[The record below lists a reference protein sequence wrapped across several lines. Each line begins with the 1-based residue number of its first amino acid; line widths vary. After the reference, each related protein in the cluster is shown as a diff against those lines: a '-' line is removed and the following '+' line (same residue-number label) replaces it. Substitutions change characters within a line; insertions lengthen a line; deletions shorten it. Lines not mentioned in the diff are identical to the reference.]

1 METNIQSS
9 PAMPATSASIAAE
22 KAIEPTSLTS
32 NTNTIDQSSDTV
44 QSPTTAMT
52 APPTFSEMPATT
64 STDLAVQE
72 PPKVHPDAAEIIRQ
86 IEFYL
91 SDDNLPGDAHLLA
104 RTGPTG
110 DGWVSINELFGFK
123 KMRNYKPRTLAKQA
137 LLMSDKLIV
146 NGKFIRRKD
155 PLTVPLHITPA
166 INDDRVKS
174 KLVIDKPWLT
184 KGMLKP
190 TGFEEGATEG
200 PLKPEEY
207 AAQRKLFD
215 PEMDFTIRIEYAVT
229 KYLSKRKMHQKTAN
243 IFIKFL
249 LFGGFDGGQN
259 MFTGGLDEKAMEE
272 YDKDEIMQMKAQYG
286 VADCVLDGLLE
297 PPNNQGETPWS
308 VDFESMA
315 KAFLSSEFF
324 QRFDWMEEQV
334 VIDTT
339 NVLKN
344 FYNYL
349 LYHDVAPEFEEDILN
364 AREICN
370 VAAKELPILTAVSR
384 ALPGSFNQACSTLFD
399 GHYRSVRVNEPNAE
413 WVHPDDDLGLSDK
426 VAWRMFNCGAGA
438 HCTQEQM
445 EMIAE
450 IKVAGLKE
458 LPVKTYDT
466 GLEVTAVEFADQG
479 AMAVYDDPDV
489 KGTELDK
496 PTGVMHC
503 KFWQAPNQAP
513 MDLTAARKAELDAQK
528 LKTYDFIVEE
538 AILRNC
544 FPGMKLV
551 VTIKELEGLGLV
563 WIDHFDKVYPSFHT
577 YTRNEFWRERK
588 VPGPPDSWMVRANEK
603 DAERAARGGELGPFR
618 DGDEECELDRC
629 REGRDVGGGGD
640 GNGGSDEGGLDGMD
654 SMANGERDE
663 EDGHACGDASEG

>member
-1 METNIQSS
+1 
-9 PAMPATSASIAAE
+9 
-22 KAIEPTSLTS
+22 
-32 NTNTIDQSSDTV
+32 
-44 QSPTTAMT
+44 
-52 APPTFSEMPATT
+52 
-64 STDLAVQE
+64 
-72 PPKVHPDAAEIIRQ
+72 
-86 IEFYL
+86 
-91 SDDNLPGDAHLLA
+91 
-104 RTGPTG
+104 
-110 DGWVSINELFGFK
+110 
-123 KMRNYKPRTLAKQA
+123 
-137 LLMSDKLIV
+137 
-146 NGKFIRRKD
+146 
-155 PLTVPLHITPA
+155 
-166 INDDRVKS
+166 
-174 KLVIDKPWLT
+174 
-184 KGMLKP
+184 
-190 TGFEEGATEG
+190 
-200 PLKPEEY
+200 
-207 AAQRKLFD
+207 
-215 PEMDFTIRIEYAVT
+215 
-229 KYLSKRKMHQKTAN
+229 
-243 IFIKFL
+243 
-249 LFGGFDGGQN
+249 
-259 MFTGGLDEKAMEE
+259 
-272 YDKDEIMQMKAQYG
+272 
-286 VADCVLDGLLE
+286 
-297 PPNNQGETPWS
+297 
-308 VDFESMA
+308 MA

-399 GHYRSVRVNEPNAE
+399 GYYRSVRVNEPNAE

-528 LKTYDFIVEE
+528 LKT
-538 AILRNC
+538 
-544 FPGMKLV
+544 
-551 VTIKELEGLGLV
+551 
-563 WIDHFDKVYPSFHT
+563 
-577 YTRNEFWRERK
+577 
-588 VPGPPDSWMVRANEK
+588 
-603 DAERAARGGELGPFR
+603 
-618 DGDEECELDRC
+618 
-629 REGRDVGGGGD
+629 
-640 GNGGSDEGGLDGMD
+640 
-654 SMANGERDE
+654 
-663 EDGHACGDASEG
+663 